1 MCPSARWLDGAL
13 FAKQIFQRSGQLY
26 IRAWLIIISDVPG
39 PIPGI
44 QDLVVT
50 AVYSV

>member
-1 MCPSARWLDGAL
+1 VCPSARWLDGAL
-13 FAKQIFQRSGQLY
+13 FAKQILQRSGQL
-26 IRAWLIIISDVPG
+26 ILIISDVPG